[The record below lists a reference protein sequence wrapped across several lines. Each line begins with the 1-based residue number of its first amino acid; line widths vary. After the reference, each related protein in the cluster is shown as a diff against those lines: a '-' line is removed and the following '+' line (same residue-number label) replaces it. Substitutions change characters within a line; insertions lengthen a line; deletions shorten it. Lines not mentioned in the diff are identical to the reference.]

1 VVTAVASVVLF
12 LDCPGMARVCPV
24 RRWSSCASSMER
36 SVLWAKLVARA
47 PSFAKYQAKVEA
59 QIPMAVLTPTR

>member
-1 VVTAVASVVLF
+1 
-12 LDCPGMARVCPV
+12 
-24 RRWSSCASSMER
+24 MER